1 MARGTATTAADLR
14 ELTDEELVLRVRE
27 AKEELF
33 NLRFQMATGQ
43 LDNNRR
49 LRTVRHDI
57 ARIYTV
63 MRERELGLSSR
74 ASGDGGSVM
83 TERLDSSSKPRGER
97 KVREGLVVSD
107 KMDKTIVVSLE
118 DRVKH
123 PLYGKV
129 IRRTSKVK
137 AHDEANTAGIGDRVR
152 LMETRPLSATK
163 RWRLVEILE
172 KAK

>member
-1 MARGTATTAADLR
+1 MARGTGTTAADLR

-63 MRERELGLSSR
+63 MRERELGLSAAPS
-74 ASGDGGSVM
+74 
-83 TERLDSSSKPRGER
+83 EIGE
-97 KVREGLVVSD
+97 VS
-107 KMDKTIVVSLE
+107 
-118 DRVKH
+118 
-123 PLYGKV
+123 
-129 IRRTSKVK
+129 
-137 AHDEANTAGIGDRVR
+137 
-152 LMETRPLSATK
+152 
-163 RWRLVEILE
+163 
-172 KAK
+172 